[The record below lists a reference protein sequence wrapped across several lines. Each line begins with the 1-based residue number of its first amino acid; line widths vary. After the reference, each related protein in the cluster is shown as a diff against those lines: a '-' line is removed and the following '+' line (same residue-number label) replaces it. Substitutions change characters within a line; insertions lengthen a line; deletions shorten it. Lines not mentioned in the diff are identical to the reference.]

1 MRHMKFRSLL
11 FTCSTLLVSFL
22 VHAAGNKHIKGEG
35 KKYDINGSV
44 IQKENKKPIRNVSV
58 TAYLSSKK
66 EKVVLTDENGNY
78 GFDDLKPGTYKL
90 VFEKEGFTKIV
101 KERVPIKLE
110 EPAQLNIE
118 MTETNDFD
126 LVPAPFHFF

>member
-1 MRHMKFRSLL
+1 M
-11 FTCSTLLVSFL
+11 LVSFL
-22 VHAAGNKHIKGEG
+22 VHAAGTKHIKGEG

-44 IQKENKKPIRNVSV
+44 VQKENKKPIRDVSV

-101 KERVPIKLE
+101 KEKVPIKAE

-118 MTETNDFD
+118 MAESNDFD